1 MARLLVCGLC
11 PLPFENT
18 IQSYG
23 PGIRTWQMA
32 YSLAKAGHEVHLLA
46 MRIPGTYQA
55 GDSDGAEVRDGVHI
69 ERVSDAEFFDPGVLA
84 TRLARIEPEA
94 VVGATMYGSHIL
106 AKSEPKVPFWA
117 DQFGHV
123 MAEAQAKAFLEK
135 ANWPLAHFWN
145 LLQPILMRCDR
156 MSVVS
161 ERQRWAAVGELG
173 LVGRLT
179 HQNCGFEL
187 TSEMPCALVPTD
199 SPEVKPV
206 LRGSVIPDDAFIVLW
221 SGGYNVWSDVDTLFQ
236 ALESAMEKEPRIHF
250 VSTGGEIG
258 GHDETTYRRFEE
270 HIAASQFRE
279 RFHLQGWVRAEL
291 VPSYQAEADVGVL
304 SEIPMYEGQLGSKNR
319 IVQWMGCGLPV
330 VYNRVGDLGNLLS
343 RRELGLTFA
352 VGDASGMADQ
362 ILWAAQH
369 PGELQETASR
379 AESYTREE
387 LSFEATTRDLVEWAA
402 SPSYAPDWRI
412 RGRYT
417 GPADFPPAGTPDPPE
432 DQADSNTAL
441 GAPAT
446 GSPATGSPATGSP
459 ATLSQT
465 TGSPPAATAEEGSQ
479 GAAADGSS
487 FDRASSTGGRE
498 AGGRETTSQERSVRG
513 LLRRLLN
520 GGQTARS

>member
-1 MARLLVCGLC
+1 MTRLLVCGLC

-55 GDSDGAEVRDGVHI
+55 GDSDGSETRDGVRI
-69 ERVSDAEFFDPGVLA
+69 ERVSDAEFFNPE
-84 TRLARIEPEA
+84 TLARKLTEVDPEA

-106 AKSEPKVPFWA
+106 AKSEPTVPFWA

-145 LLQPILMRCDR
+145 LLQPILLRCDR

-179 HQNCGFEL
+179 HQNCGFDL
-187 TSEMPCALVPTD
+187 TSEMPCALVPND

-206 LRGSVIPDDAFIVLW
+206 LRGDSIPDDAFIVLW
-221 SGGYNVWSDVDTLFQ
+221 SGGYNVWSDVDTLFD
-236 ALESAMEKEPRIHF
+236 ALESAMDRESRIHF

-258 GHDETTYRRFEE
+258 GHDETTYRRFEQ
-270 HIAASQFRE
+270 HIAASRFRD

-291 VPSYQAEADVGVL
+291 VPSYQAEADIGVL

-330 VYNRVGDLGNLLS
+330 VYNRVGDLGNLLGQ
-343 RRELGLTFA
+343 RRLGLTFA
-352 VGDASGMADQ
+352 VGDAAGMANQ
-362 ILWAAQH
+362 ILWASSH
-369 PGELQETASR
+369 PAELGEMADR
-379 AESYTREE
+379 AEVYTREE
-387 LSFEATTRDLVEWAA
+387 LSFEATTRELVTWAT
-402 SPSYAPDWRI
+402 SPSFAPDWQI
-412 RGRYT
+412 RGRYSS
-417 GPADFPPAGTPDPPE
+417 PADFPAAGTPDPPE
-432 DQADSNTAL
+432 DQAAPHPQESSRAVAQMPKAVTPKADSA
-441 GAPAT
+441 
-446 GSPATGSPATGSP
+446 SPVEKSTQEASDPQD
-459 ATLSQT
+459 TLQ
-465 TGSPPAATAEEGSQ
+465 ATAVEDEGKEN
-479 GAAADGSS
+479 
-487 FDRASSTGGRE
+487 RA
-498 AGGRETTSQERSVRG
+498 RG
-513 LLRRLLN
+513 FLRRMLS
-520 GGQTARS
+520 GFQAARP